1 MKCSPY
7 VSLLVVT
14 ILTIAWEARPQTP
27 ALQKGVSVQ
36 MAVTNNAQPMPAADE
51 MDAWVIA
58 VTADGRLFFGAH
70 QETAEALLEQMKV
83 NPRKRDQNL
92 YIKADARAPF
102 AEVKKALYAARE
114 GRFENPVLLAMQH
127 ESVRPGTVVLPEGI
141 GVSLTEPS
149 GGDTV
154 FVRLSSS
161 AHGPATLNINGQTLA
176 WDVLDSAL
184 KQAAHSPGQT
194 VQVEA
199 NDAVSFADVMR
210 VLDAAR
216 ASKATVSLPIF
227 NSL

>member
-14 ILTIAWEARPQTP
+14 IALAIGVGPQKP

-51 MDAWVIA
+51 LDAWVIA
-58 VTADGRLFFGAH
+58 VAADGRLFFGAD
-70 QETAEALLEQMKV
+70 QETSEGLLEQMKV
-83 NPRKRDQNL
+83 NPRKTDQNI
-92 YIKADARAPF
+92 YIKADARATF
-102 AEVKKALYAARE
+102 SEVKKALHAARE
-114 GRFENPVLLAMQH
+114 AGFEAPVLLTTQH
-127 ESVRPGTVVLPEGI
+127 EAVRPRIVVAPRGI
-141 GVSLTEPS
+141 AVSLQAPPNGE
-149 GGDTV
+149 V
-154 FVRLSSS
+154 AFVRLLSSERGS
-161 AHGPATLNINGQTLA
+161 ATLNINSQTVS
-176 WDVLDSAL
+176 WTELDSTL
-184 KQAAHSPGQT
+184 KQAVQSPSQT

-216 ASKATVSLPIF
+216 SSKATVSLPIF

>member
-14 ILTIAWEARPQTP
+14 IAIAIGVGPQKP

-51 MDAWVIA
+51 LDAWVIA
-58 VTADGRLFFGAH
+58 VTADGSLFFGAD
-70 QETAEALLEQMKV
+70 QETSEGLLQQMKV
-83 NPRKRDQNL
+83 NPRKKDQNI
-92 YIKADARAPF
+92 YIKADARATF
-102 AEVKKALYAARE
+102 SEVKKALHAARE
-114 GRFENPVLLAMQH
+114 ARFEAAVLLTMQH
-127 ESVRPGTVVLPEGI
+127 ESVRPGTVVAPRGI
-141 GVSLTEPS
+141 AVRLQAPPNGEV
-149 GGDTV
+149 V

-161 AHGPATLNINGQTLA
+161 ERGPATLNINSQT
-176 WDVLDSAL
+176 VLWTELDNTL
-184 KQAAHSPGQT
+184 KQTVQSTGQT

-199 NDAVSFADVMR
+199 NDAVPFSDVMR

-216 ASKATVSLPIF
+216 ANKATVSLPIF